1 MGQRDSARAGRDRG
15 EGLSQK
21 ALEPLHCP
29 VKTKSCHSIWAVMG
43 RVLPHRFTKCLFRS
57 GDVAEVVGNLKRL
70 TNRVTKRAPRLWL
83 AASGGGSHHG
93 AGGEKRAGLGALIAH
108 KIDFRFAFPG
118 LSGRD
123 PVGAANRAANDPNK
137 RGQAV
142 AMQSKPNGELLKRQ
156 DNQGIAD

>member
-1 MGQRDSARAGRDRG
+1 
-15 EGLSQK
+15 
-21 ALEPLHCP
+21 
-29 VKTKSCHSIWAVMG
+29 MG

-108 KIDFRFAFPG
+108 KIDFWLTFPS
-118 LSGRD
+118 LSGCNSI
-123 PVGAANRAANDPNK
+123 GAANRASNDSDEW
-137 RGQAV
+137 GQAV
-142 AMQSKPNGELLKRQ
+142 AM
-156 DNQGIAD
+156 